1 MNKERRKLISSAK
14 ALIDEAIGLMEQ
26 ARDEEQEYRDNMP
39 ENIGDGQRGTE
50 AEERVDS
57 LQSIIDDLENIDF
70 SEFEEGRA

>member
-1 MNKERRKLISSAK
+1 MNKERRKLIASAK
-14 ALIDEAIGLMEQ
+14 ALIDEAIGLLEQ

-39 ENIGDGQRGTE
+39 ENIGDGQKGTE

-57 LQSIIDDLENIDF
+57 IQSVIDDLENIDV